1 MFAPNHSSTLKPL
14 HTMSQ
19 FKKSFQGIDFVIGS
33 GVVSSVDMLKLTM
46 NKASSDEVKRRLMC
60 YILEYHMDEEM
71 ELFLQDTMGYDPMLH
86 RIQVSLDG
94 TISF

>member
-1 MFAPNHSSTLKPL
+1 
-14 HTMSQ
+14 MSQ
-19 FKKSFQGIDFVIGS
+19 FKEAFESIDFAIGS
-33 GVVSSVDMLKLTM
+33 GAVSSVDMLQAIM
-46 NKASSDEVKRRLMC
+46 YKASSDTFKRRLLC